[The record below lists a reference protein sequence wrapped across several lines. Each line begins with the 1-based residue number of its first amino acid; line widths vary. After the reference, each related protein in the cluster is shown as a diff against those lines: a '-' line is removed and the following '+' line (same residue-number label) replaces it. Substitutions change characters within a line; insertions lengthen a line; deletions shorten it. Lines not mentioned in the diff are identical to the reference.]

1 MKSIFAKLFVGI
13 SCMIAITSCLGN
25 SDNSDNGL
33 NVENL
38 RIALQNM
45 QGTYSGKMKWICD
58 RDSGTVNNINWKVGS
73 LITVKNFPV
82 SILAKGAS
90 SIAPSIKT
98 ALENTSTTAE
108 VKCYMQFYVLN
119 SSAYGFRT
127 VSPELKFS
135 FSDGGRTYNAVVQF
149 AIQTLSCVFL
159 PANRRMGYFFVA
171 NSMMIDNTT
180 TTFTPVYFYIEN

>member
-58 RDSGTVNNINWKVGS
+58 KDSGTVNNINWKVDS
-73 LITVKNFPV
+73 LITVNNFPV
-82 SILAKGAS
+82 SIFTKGATS
-90 SIAPSIKT
+90 MAPSIKT
-98 ALENTSTTAE
+98 ALENTSTTTK
-108 VKCYMQFYVLN
+108 VKCYMQFYILN
-119 SSAYGFRT
+119 SSVYGFRT
-127 VSPELKFS
+127 GSPELKFS
-135 FSDGGRTYNAVVQF
+135 ISNSGRTYNVVVQF
-149 AIQTLSCVFL
+149 AIQSLSCVFL
-159 PANRRMGYFFVA
+159 PANRRIGYFFVA
-171 NSMMIDNTT
+171 NSMVVDNTT
-180 TTFTPVYFYIEN
+180 TTFTPIYFYIEN